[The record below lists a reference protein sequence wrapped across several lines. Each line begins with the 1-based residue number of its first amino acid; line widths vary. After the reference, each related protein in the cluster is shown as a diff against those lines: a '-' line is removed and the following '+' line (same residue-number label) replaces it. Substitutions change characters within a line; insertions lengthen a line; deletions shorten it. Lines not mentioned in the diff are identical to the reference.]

1 MPRIRTGFSFR
12 AAVGKIE
19 NVMSRLKECEYPAA
33 SISDRASCFG
43 WVRWAKLAKEN
54 GLKPVFGI
62 ELAVTENLKEEITNT
77 YHGKKQPLVD
87 YWTFYPKDDISELN
101 KLITLATSQFYYQPL
116 LTYKQAQENKLFKI
130 VGSKSKLDLIHKD
143 TKDIFISLSPSSAS
157 GYIYK
162 AREKH
167 FQFVRC
173 SDNKFPRIEDQGLY
187 ETICGMKSNLQ
198 SYDQHIQTYDEWN
211 KSVRWKLN
219 ESNIFKKQLVLDH
232 AEENFKYILNNST
245 AKLLIGSLI
254 EPKRPKPLLALCQ
267 DGAKKLGVNLNDK
280 IYKERLNRELKLIKE
295 KKFEDYFYIISDLC
309 SWARNRMLVGPARGS
324 SCGSLVCFLLGITTV
339 DPIPFGLI
347 FERFIDINRNDLPD
361 IDIDFVDEKR
371 DLVFQYLEE
380 KYGQNHLAKLG
391 NIDTYKVA
399 SALKEAGTA
408 LQIPK
413 AKCDAVVESAL
424 KRSSGDARALDS
436 LRDTLNLMASGKEL
450 LRDHPEIL
458 VACEM
463 EGHPRHYS
471 RHASAAI
478 LTKEPVE
485 KYIAIDK
492 RTGST
497 LCDKKDAEVL
507 NLLKVD
513 LLGLSQLSVFEE
525 IFRLVGIK
533 DLNFLN
539 TIPLDDEK
547 AFQILNDYKF
557 AGIFQFD
564 GMALQSVCKQFH
576 VTELNDIV
584 ATTALARPGPLASGS
599 ANEWVKR
606 RNGKQVEYPHLI
618 FEPYVK
624 DTLGIILYQEQVMEI
639 GRNIGDLSWED
650 VTALRKAMSKSLGKE
665 YFDQFGDRWK
675 KGAIAKGA
683 DPELMRKFWDDMCA
697 YGSWSFNKSH
707 AVAYGLISYYCCWFK
722 AHYPIEFA
730 AATLSY
736 EGKDEIKLKLL
747 REFHAEGIDYVP
759 IDPDISTDKWTIGKR
774 KGKKILIGP
783 ITNIKGVGEKTAQKI
798 LEYRRK
804 KQKLPEKLAKMLV
817 PEKAIVKTLWPIT
830 EAFERSMPDPS
841 QMDIVTKPTPIGKI
855 ESSGHEQ
862 VVVVFCIFTKI
873 NPRDENESVLVA
885 KRKGKI
891 VTGLTASLNLFLTD
905 DSGTIFGKIDRF
917 KFPTLG
923 KPIVDRGKPGKLLY
937 AVKGRVPAN
946 STFRM
951 IRIDNVKFIG
961 FMS

>member
-12 AAVGKIE
+12 AAVGKIDH
-19 NVMSRLKECEYPAA
+19 VMDRLIECKYPAA
-33 SISDRASCFG
+33 PISDRASCFG
-43 WVRWAKLAKEN
+43 WVRWAKLAKEKK
-54 GLKPVFGI
+54 LKPVFGV
-62 ELAVTENLKEEITNT
+62 ELAVTESLRDQQTQT
-77 YHGKKQPLVD
+77 YHGQKRPIVD
-87 YWTFYPKDDISELN
+87 YWTFFAHHDISELN
-101 KLITLATSQFYYQPL
+101 RLITLATSQFHYQPL
-116 LTYKQAQENKLFKI
+116 LTYEQAQDNKLYKI
-130 VGSKSKLDLIHKD
+130 IGSKAKLELLDPDSIGLYLG
-143 TKDIFISLSPSSAS
+143 LSPSCAS
-157 GYIYK
+157 GYIQQAK
-162 AREKH
+162 EKMLN
-167 FQFVRC
+167 FIMC
-173 SDNKFPRIEDQGLY
+173 SDNKFPKIEDQGLY
-187 ETICGMKSNLQ
+187 ETICGINSNTQ
-198 SYDQHIQTYDEWN
+198 SYDQFIQKKSEWIRSLEWKTDKDMRN
-211 KSVRWKLN
+211 EAMDNFERLLKS
-219 ESNIFKKQLVLDH
+219 SD
-232 AEENFKYILNNST
+232 AELR
-245 AKLLIGSLI
+245 IGSLI
-254 EPKRPKPLLALCQ
+254 EPKRPKPLMEMCK
-267 DGAKKLGVNLNDK
+267 DGAKKLGVNLGNK
-280 IYKERLNRELKLIKE
+280 IYKDRLIKELKLIRE
-295 KKFEDYFYIISDLC
+295 KKFEDYFYIIADLC
-309 SWARNRMLVGPARGS
+309 SWARNHMLVGPARGS
-324 SCGSLVCFLLGITTV
+324 SCGSLVCYLLGITTV

-361 IDIDFVDEKR
+361 IDIDFMDEKR

-380 KYGQNHLAKLG
+380 KYGQDHLAKLG

-413 AKCDAVVESAL
+413 AKCDAVMESAL

-436 LRDTLNLMASGKEL
+436 LRDTLELMTAGKEL
-450 LRDHPEIL
+450 LKEYPEIM

-539 TIPLDDEK
+539 TIPLDDSK
-547 AFQILNDYKF
+547 AFSILNQGKF
-557 AGIFQFD
+557 AGIFQYD
-564 GMALQSVCKQFH
+564 GMALQSVSKQFK

-606 RNGKQVEYPHLI
+606 RNGKLVEYPHPI
-618 FEPYVK
+618 FEPYIK

-683 DPELMRKFWDDMCA
+683 DPDLMRKFWDDMCA

-722 AHYPIEFA
+722 AKYPIEFA

-747 REFHAEGIDYVP
+747 REFHAEGIEYIP
-759 IDPDISTDKWTIGKR
+759 IDPDRSTDKWTIGI
-774 KGKKILIGP
+774 KGKKKFLIGP
-783 ITNIKGVGEKTAQKI
+783 ITNVKGVGPKTAEKI
-798 LEYRRK
+798 LEHRK
-804 KQKLPEKLAKMLV
+804 KGEKLPPKLAKLLV
-817 PEKAIVKTLWPIT
+817 PEKAAIKSLWPI
-830 EAFERSMPDPS
+830 EESFKRAMPDPLK
-841 QMDIVTKPTPIGKI
+841 MDIVTSPTPIGSI
-855 ESSGHEQ
+855 ESIDHEQ
-862 VVVVFCIFTKI
+862 SVVVFCIFTKI
-873 NPRDENESVLVA
+873 NPRDENETVLIA
-885 KRKGKI
+885 KRKGRI
-891 VTGLTASLNLFLTD
+891 MTGPTASLNLFLTD

-917 KFPTLG
+917 KFPSLG

-951 IRIDNVKFIG
+951 IRIENVKFIG

>member
-19 NVMSRLKECEYPAA
+19 PVMDRIVECEYPAA
-33 SISDRASCFG
+33 PISDRASCFG
-43 WVRWAKLAKEN
+43 WVRWAKLAEKRK
-54 GLKPVFGI
+54 LRPVFGV
-62 ELAVTENLKEEITNT
+62 ELAVTESLKDEKLDT
-77 YHGKKQPLVD
+77 YHGRKRPIVD
-87 YWTFYPKDDISELN
+87 YWTFFAGEDISELN
-101 KLITLATSQFYYQPL
+101 RLITLATSQFHYQPL
-116 LTYKQAQENKLFKI
+116 LTYDQAQDNKLFQI
-130 VGSKSKLDLIHKD
+130 VGSKAKLDLVD
-143 TKDIFISLSPSSAS
+143 PDRVGTFIGLSPSCAT
-157 GYIYK
+157 GYIHEAK
-162 AREKH
+162 KKGFE
-167 FQFVRC
+167 FIRC
-173 SDNKFPRIEDQGLY
+173 SDNKFPTVKDQGLY
-187 ETICGMKSNLQ
+187 ETICGINSSTQ
-198 SYDQHIQTYDEWN
+198 SYDQFIQTKKEWEA
-211 KSVRWKLN
+211 SVRWKLG
-219 ESNIFKKQLVLDH
+219 ESNIFKKQLILDAAQH
-232 AEENFKYILNNST
+232 NFELLLKKST

-254 EPKRPKPLLALCQ
+254 EPKRPKPLIEMCK

-280 IYKERLNRELKLIKE
+280 IYKARLEKELKLIRE

-309 SWARNRMLVGPARGS
+309 KWARHRMLVGPARGS
-324 SCGSLVCFLLGITTV
+324 SCGSLVCYLLEITTV
-339 DPIPFGLI
+339 NPIPFGLI

-361 IDIDFVDEKR
+361 IDIDFMDEKR
-371 DLVFQYLEE
+371 DLVFKYLEE
-380 KYGQNHLAKLG
+380 KYGINHLAKLG
-391 NIDTYKVA
+391 NVDTYKVA

-436 LRDTLNLMASGKEL
+436 LKDTLELMAAGKEL
-450 LRDHPEIL
+450 LKDYPEIL

-463 EGHPRHYS
+463 EGHPRHCS

-478 LTKEPVE
+478 LTEKPVE

-539 TIPLDDEK
+539 TIPLDDHE
-547 AFQILNDYKF
+547 AFDILNQFKF
-557 AGIFQFD
+557 AGIFQYD
-564 GMALQSVCKQFH
+564 GMALQSVSKQFK

-606 RNGKQVEYPHLI
+606 RNGKPVEYPHPI
-618 FEPYVK
+618 FKPYIE

-683 DPELMRKFWDDMCA
+683 DPNLMEKFWDDMCA

-736 EGKDEIKLKLL
+736 EGKDDIKLKLL
-747 REFHAEGIDYVP
+747 REFHAEGIDYIP
-759 IDPDISTDKWTIGKR
+759 IDADISTDKWSIGKK

-783 ITNIKGVGEKTAQKI
+783 ITNVKGVGPKTAEKI
-798 LEYRRK
+798 LEHRRK
-804 KQKLPEKLAKMLV
+804 GEKLPEKLAKMLV
-817 PEKAIVKTLWPIT
+817 PEKAIIKTLWPIQ
-830 EAFERSMPDPS
+830 EAFDRALPDPEKE
-841 QMDIVTKPTPIGKI
+841 DIVTKPTPIGEIK
-855 ESSGHEQ
+855 SLSYEQ
-862 VVVVFCIFTKI
+862 TVVVFCVFTKI
-873 NPRDENESVLVA
+873 NPRDENETVLVA

-891 VTGLTASLNLFLTD
+891 IKGLTASLNLFITD
-905 DSGTIFGKIDRF
+905 DSGTIFGKINRF
-917 KFPTLG
+917 KFPSLG

-937 AVKGRVPAN
+937 VVKGSVPAN

-951 IRIDNVKFIG
+951 IRIENVKFIG
-961 FMS
+961 FV